1 MTKSKTDEEELGKL
15 LYNIG
20 NKTGKMN
27 AYATYD
33 AIDVPV
39 LLTGETE
46 NFLIDKVFA
55 SYRGLNRRSIVIKM
69 TRAWRDN
76 SDRLDEI
83 VDELH
88 DHCGHI
94 NSYVKSLNTKDKE
107 LIEKE
112 AQKIYNKIE
121 LTETAFKEIRKHL
134 AVSLAT
140 FKHFY
145 KSFIGFNLSDEE
157 IDSKIDKVI
166 KFTIKEMSEHQLNG
180 IGDNIDYEE
189 EVIEFI
195 SSVKKAQKSGE
206 TLKGMSF
213 KGVKNKID
221 YRPSNKMEEL
231 LKKFFWKRYTTSK
244 NYHFRDNNLLF
255 TYPNHT
261 QEDINDTAEK
271 ILELS
276 KDEFMI
282 WLRVAE
288 RLFGKAGVDKIKG
301 LLLGSAYGKELR
313 QKFQDL
319 LTTSQPQQEPEPEP
333 EINF

>member
-1 MTKSKTDEEELGKL
+1 MIKAPFAIDEVMTKSKTDEEELGKL

-27 AYATYD
+27 AYATHD
-33 AIDVPV
+33 AIDVPI

-76 SDRLDEI
+76 SDMLDMI
-83 VDELH
+83 LDELH
-88 DHCGHI
+88 DHYGHI
-94 NSYVKSLNTKDKE
+94 NSYVKSLNTKDRE
-107 LIEKE
+107 WITEE

-145 KSFIGFNLSDEE
+145 KSFIGFNLSDEV

-206 TLKGMSF
+206 T
-213 KGVKNKID
+213 
-221 YRPSNKMEEL
+221 
-231 LKKFFWKRYTTSK
+231 
-244 NYHFRDNNLLF
+244 
-255 TYPNHT
+255 
-261 QEDINDTAEK
+261 
-271 ILELS
+271 
-276 KDEFMI
+276 
-282 WLRVAE
+282 
-288 RLFGKAGVDKIKG
+288 
-301 LLLGSAYGKELR
+301 
-313 QKFQDL
+313 
-319 LTTSQPQQEPEPEP
+319 
-333 EINF
+333 